1 MFEDYLLDANGK
13 NNTDREKG
21 FCARCK
27 SFLEKRGWNL
37 KDL

>member
-1 MFEDYLLDANGK
+1 MTDAKGK

-27 SFLEKRGWNL
+27 SFLEKKGWDL